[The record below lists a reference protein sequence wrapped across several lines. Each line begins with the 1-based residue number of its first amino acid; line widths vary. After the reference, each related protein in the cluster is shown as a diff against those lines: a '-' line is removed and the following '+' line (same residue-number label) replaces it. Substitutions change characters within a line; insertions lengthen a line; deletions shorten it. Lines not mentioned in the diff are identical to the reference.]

1 MGLSVSKALSRKR
14 RYFPVPDEPADLETC
29 VLLGAHYDDGLDE
42 MYLDQ
47 WVDPLDFVSFFPD
60 GAVPTVTDLAVT
72 KQEKNLIEVAFD
84 WFSPNPKPKP
94 VRSDWIKPLHV
105 PESKRRK
112 RTMSN
117 KDVYLNCPYD
127 EKDKCK
133 SLGGWWD
140 PQQRKWYVPGHVN
153 PAPFARWIPKGKN

>member
-1 MGLSVSKALSRKR
+1 MGLTATKAPPRKR
-14 RYFPVPDEPADLETC
+14 RYFPVPDELSDLETC
-29 VLLGAHYDDGLDE
+29 VLLGAHYDDDLDE
-42 MYLDQ
+42 MYLDE
-47 WVDPLDFVSFFPD
+47 WVDPLNFVAFFPD
-60 GAVPTVTDLAVT
+60 GYVPNVTDLAVI
-72 KQEKNLIEVAFD
+72 KQERNLIEVAFD
-84 WFSPNPKPKP
+84 WFSPDPKPKP

-105 PESKRRK
+105 PKSKKRK
-112 RTMSN
+112 KNMSN

-127 EKDKCK
+127 EKDDCK